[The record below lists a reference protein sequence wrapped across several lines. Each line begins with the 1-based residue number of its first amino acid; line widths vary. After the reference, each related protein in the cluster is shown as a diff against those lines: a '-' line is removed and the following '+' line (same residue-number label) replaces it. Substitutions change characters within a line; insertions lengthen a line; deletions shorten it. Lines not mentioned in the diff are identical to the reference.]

1 MTGPRYE
8 GFFKSFARFVGSGD
22 AYRELTNLTYL
33 SKMSLNFYL
42 IRLVY
47 GHQHLGSKSAVV

>member
-1 MTGPRYE
+1 MTGPRYVS
-8 GFFKSFARFVGSGD
+8 FFSTVARFVRSGD

>member
-8 GFFKSFARFVGSGD
+8 GIFKSFAQFVGSGD
-22 AYRELTNLTYL
+22 AYRELTYLTYL
-33 SKMSLNFYL
+33 SKMSPKLL
-42 IRLVY
+42 LKRLVY

>member
-8 GFFKSFARFVGSGD
+8 GIFKSFAQFVGSGD
-22 AYRELTNLTYL
+22 AYRELTYLTYL
-33 SKMSLNFYL
+33 SKMSLNIYL